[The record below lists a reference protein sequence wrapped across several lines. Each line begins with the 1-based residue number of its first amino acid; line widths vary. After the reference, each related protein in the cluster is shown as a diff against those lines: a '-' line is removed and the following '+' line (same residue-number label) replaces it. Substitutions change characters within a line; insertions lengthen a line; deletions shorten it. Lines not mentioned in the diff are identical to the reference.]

1 MIDMS
6 KLPAPAII
14 EPLDFEGVFAE
25 LAADFRERFPDF
37 DALVESDPAIK
48 LMEAFAYREVLLRA
62 RVNAAAKACMLA
74 YAAGADLDNI
84 AANFGVQR
92 KEGESDADLR
102 RRTLL
107 AIEASATAGSRNSYL
122 YHALG
127 VEGVFDATATS
138 PSPGL
143 VHVHVMGTDAVSDM
157 AVLCANVAA
166 VLNADT
172 VRPLTDTVEVYAAV
186 ETPYAVKGTL
196 YVDGSLDAATVL
208 ANARAALESFVEGR
222 RRLGGNVSLS
232 ALSAAAFVEG
242 VADFALSSPA
252 AGIACDAAKVPVCT
266 GIELETQPFAGAL
279 GDAECVH

>member
-102 RRTLL
+102 ALKGSCALVVGSEGGFAPEEFAQAQAAGFAGVTLGKRIL
-107 AIEASATAGSRNSYL
+107 RAETACI
-122 YHALG
+122 A
-127 VEGVFDATATS
+127 FT
-138 PSPGL
+138 
-143 VHVHVMGTDAVSDM
+143 
-157 AVLCANVAA
+157 AA
-166 VLNADT
+166 VM
-172 VRPLTDTVEVYAAV
+172 
-186 ETPYAVKGTL
+186 
-196 YVDGSLDAATVL
+196 
-208 ANARAALESFVEGR
+208 FC
-222 RRLGGNVSLS
+222 LGEW
-232 ALSAAAFVEG
+232 A
-242 VADFALSSPA
+242 
-252 AGIACDAAKVPVCT
+252 
-266 GIELETQPFAGAL
+266 
-279 GDAECVH
+279 